1 MTMSITTSISKT
13 DLQNGANGLE
23 LKSVTVVVNFS
34 NVDNY
39 FGGQVVLNSFEDG
52 ISLKSTTDEMIEKA
66 ISKAKD
72 EISKSVVPTVTDPK
86 PAPSMTLN
94 TDSQGA

>member
-1 MTMSITTSISKT
+1 MSITTSISKT

-23 LKSVTVVVNFS
+23 LKSVTVVVNFADG
-34 NVDNY
+34 DNY
-39 FGGQVVLNSFEDG
+39 FGGQVVLNSLEDA
-52 ISLKSTTDEMIEKA
+52 IALTSTTDEMIEKA

-86 PAPSMTLN
+86 LAPSMTLN
-94 TDSQGA
+94 TDYQGE